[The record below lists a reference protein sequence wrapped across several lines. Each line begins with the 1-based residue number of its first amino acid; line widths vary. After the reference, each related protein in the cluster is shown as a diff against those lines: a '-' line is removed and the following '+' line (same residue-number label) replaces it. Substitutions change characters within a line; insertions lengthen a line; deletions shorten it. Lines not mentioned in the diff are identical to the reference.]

1 MTERAGRKAV
11 VLLVDDDDEARE
23 LLAQVLTQSG
33 YEVREVDD
41 GSHAVALAGTRH
53 GLDAVVSDVQMPV
66 AGGFDVLDAFRR
78 AGDGVPIVLMTAFG
92 DVDAAMRAVDK
103 GAYDYVTKPLDVRKL
118 RATLEHA
125 IERARLG
132 ETRAR
137 PDGRPHRAGAVVA
150 HAAPMIELYK
160 TIAQIAPSS
169 ITVLVIGESGC
180 GKELVART
188 VHARST
194 RAAGPFVAVNCAA
207 LPETL
212 LESEL
217 FGHVR
222 GAFTG
227 AVSDRRGLFEE
238 ATNGTLFLDEI
249 GHVSPKMQG
258 ELLRVLQEGEIR
270 RVGGGPVKVDVRVI
284 GATNRDLEPLVA
296 TGQFRSDLYYRL
308 NVVTLR
314 VPPLRDRKEDI
325 PPLVAHFLAIAAD
338 RAGIGVPPV
347 APDALAALCAYAW
360 PGNVRELENVVQ
372 RALAVARPGGIVEDD
387 LPDEVRA
394 GPKPPPLPQA
404 VSAEDWPT
412 LDELTRRYVG
422 RVLERTGGNRTRA
435 AEILGVDRRTLSRM
449 ANRERGRD
457 DDDDDGATS

>member
-1 MTERAGRKAV
+1 MSERAGRKPV
-11 VLLVDDDDEARE
+11 VLLVDDDDEARG
-23 LLAQVLTQSG
+23 LLAQVLAQSG

-41 GSHAVALAGTRH
+41 GSHAITLAGTRH
-53 GLDAVVSDVQMPV
+53 GLDAVVSDVQMPH

-132 ETRAR
+132 ETSAR
-137 PDGRPHRAGAVVA
+137 TDGRPHRAGAVVA

-169 ITVLVIGESGC
+169 ITVLVIGESGS

-188 VHARST
+188 VHTRST

-227 AVSDRRGLFEE
+227 AVAERRGLFEE

-314 VPPLRDRKEDI
+314 VPPLRDRREDI
-325 PPLVAHFLAIAAD
+325 PPLVAHFLAVAAE
-338 RAGIGVPPV
+338 RAGVPAPPV

-372 RALAVARPGGIVEDD
+372 RALAVARPGGIVKDD
-387 LPDEVRA
+387 LPQEVCA
-394 GPKPPPLPQA
+394 GSSPQPLPQA
-404 VSAEDWPT
+404 VAAEDWPT
-412 LDELTRRYVG
+412 LDELTRRYVS

-449 ANRERGRD
+449 ANRDRGQGTED
-457 DDDDDGATS
+457 ED